1 MIKLI
6 RNLISSKAG
15 VVVTLILLVLIA
27 LAFGLSD
34 VANRGSFGGVSGA
47 DRVAIVGND
56 KISTS
61 ELSKAATNGLNQAR
75 QNSPTVTME
84 SFIAAGGFDHALQQV
99 IDTAAFSEFGR
110 KIGLRAG
117 DRLIDSEI
125 AQIAAFKGPNG
136 QFDENA
142 YRAAIAQQGLS
153 DADVRKE
160 LGQVLLARQVSAPIS
175 IGAAMPHS
183 LAKRYASLLQ
193 ERRQGEFAMLTSAAY
208 LPTAAPT
215 DAQLQAYYTAHRTDY
230 LRPERRIVRYAVFG
244 DKELSNVPAPTE
256 AEIKARYAR
265 DHEQYAASE
274 KRKISMLVLP
284 SQADANAVKDQVAG
298 GKSLD
303 AAASA
308 RGLKVSRSDLLKQ
321 SELAARESAAV
332 AQAAF
337 TTARGDIAGPVKGA
351 LGYYVVHVDEVQS
364 TPGRTI
370 DQARSE
376 IVTALT
382 AEKRKAA
389 LADLGSKVED
399 EMDGGNSL
407 AEIAKSLNL
416 TIETSPE
423 LTADGRVY
431 GTADQKAAP
440 VLARALATA
449 FTMDEGAPQLA
460 EVDPGV
466 TFLAFE
472 VGKIVP
478 SAAAPLTEI
487 KTDVAQAWKKSEGDN
502 GAKQAAQRVMDR
514 LKKGTSLTE
523 ALKAE
528 SKTLPP
534 ESKLNL
540 TRQELSKAGQKV
552 PPALALFFSMA
563 QGTVKRLEAPNSD
576 GWFVVKLDQ
585 ITPGTVNEGDPALAD
600 AQRALGQ
607 LAGNEYGDE
616 FLRALELDV
625 GVQKHQPAIDAVK
638 NQLTG
643 HGQQQE

>member
-15 VVVTLILLVLIA
+15 VAVTLVLLVLIA

-47 DRVAIVGND
+47 DQVAIVGNE

-61 ELSKAATNGLNQAR
+61 ELSKAATSALNQVR
-75 QNSPTVTME
+75 QNNPTATME
-84 SFIAAGGFDHALQQV
+84 SFIAAGGLDHALQQA
-99 IDTAAFSEFGR
+99 IDTAAFAEFGH

-117 DRLIDSEI
+117 DRLVDSEI
-125 AQIAAFKGPNG
+125 AQVAAFKGPNG

-153 DADVRKE
+153 DAEVRKE
-160 LGQVLLARQVSAPIS
+160 IGQILLARQVSAPVD
-175 IGAAMPHS
+175 IGVKMPLS
-183 LAKRYASLLQ
+183 LTKRYASLLQ
-193 ERRQGEFAMLTSAAY
+193 ERRQGEFAILTSAAY
-208 LPTAAPT
+208 LPTSAPT

-230 LRPERRIVRYAVFG
+230 LRPERRVIRYAVFS
-244 DKELSNVPAPTE
+244 DKELGNVPAPTE
-256 AEIKARYAR
+256 AEIKARYDR

-274 KRKISMLVLP
+274 KRKVSMLVLP
-284 SQADANAVKDQVAG
+284 SQADANAVKAEVAK

-303 AAASA
+303 AAASE
-308 RGLKVSRSDLLKQ
+308 RGLKVSHSDLLKQ
-321 SELAARESAAV
+321 NELSARESAAV

-337 TTARGDIAGPVKGA
+337 SAAKGAIAGPIKGA
-351 LGYYVVHVDEVQS
+351 LGYYVVRVDEVQS
-364 TPGRTI
+364 TPGRSL
-370 DQARSE
+370 DQARGD
-376 IVTALT
+376 IVKALT

-407 AEIAKSLNL
+407 TEIAKSLNL
-416 TIETSPE
+416 TIQTTPA

-431 GTADQKAAP
+431 GTADQKAPP
-440 VLARALATA
+440 VLSRALATA
-449 FTMDEGAPQLA
+449 FTMDEGEPQLA

-478 SAAAPLTEI
+478 SAAAPLNEI
-487 KTDVAQAWKKSEGDN
+487 KDDVAQAWKKSEGDN
-502 GAKQAAQRVMDR
+502 AAKQAAQRVLDR
-514 LKKGTSLTE
+514 LAKGSSLAD

-528 SKTLPP
+528 NKSLPAA
-534 ESKLNL
+534 SKLNL
-540 TRQELSKAGQKV
+540 TRQDLSKAGQRV

-563 QGTVKRLEAPNSD
+563 QGTVKRLQAPNSD
-576 GWFVVKLDQ
+576 GWYVVKLDQ
-585 ITPGTVNEGDPALAD
+585 ITPGTVKDGDPSLAD
-600 AQRALGQ
+600 AQRELGQ
-607 LAGNEYGDE
+607 IAGNEYGDE
-616 FLRALELDV
+616 FLHAIELDV
-625 GVQKHQPAIDAVK
+625 GVRKHQPAIDAVK

-643 HGQQQE
+643 HQQQE